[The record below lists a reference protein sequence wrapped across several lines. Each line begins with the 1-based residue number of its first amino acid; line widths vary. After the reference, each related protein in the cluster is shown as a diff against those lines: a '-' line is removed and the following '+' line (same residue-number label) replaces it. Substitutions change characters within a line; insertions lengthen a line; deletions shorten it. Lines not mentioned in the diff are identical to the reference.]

1 MRIALFVTAVIAL
14 ALGFSMRPELA
25 GSTTMWLGL
34 GVPYV
39 LLAGLALYF
48 LYKEDTLS
56 DRLRLRGGD
65 ATIGILLAGVL
76 LGGAWAV
83 KTYMTPPASPQAAW
97 LFHISLQLGNMQR
110 SSLALAAVFVLAVSE
125 EIVWRGLVLDALAE
139 KVGDRRAWPIAAGL
153 YGAAHVPTLFTLA
166 APDAGP
172 NPLLA
177 IAAFGCGLF
186 WTFAASRL
194 GRLPPVLISH
204 VVFSYFAPVLLL
216 PPF

>member
-1 MRIALFVTAVIAL
+1 MRLSLLVTAVIGL
-14 ALGFSMRPELA
+14 ALGYSMRPSVA
-25 GSTTMWLGL
+25 GSITMWLSL
-34 GVPYV
+34 TVPYV
-39 LLAGLALYF
+39 ALAGLAVYLM
-48 LYKEDTLS
+48 YKEGTLA

-76 LGGAWAV
+76 LCGAWVV

-110 SSLALAAVFVLAVSE
+110 SSFALATVFVLAVAE
-125 EIVWRGLVLDALAE
+125 EVVWRGLVLDSLME
-139 KVGDRRAWPIAAGL
+139 TFGERRAWPAAAGL
-153 YGAAHVPTLFTLA
+153 YGLAHVATLFTLA
-166 APDAGP
+166 APGAGP

-177 IAAFGCGLF
+177 VAALGCGLF

-194 GRLPPVLISH
+194 RRLPPVLISH